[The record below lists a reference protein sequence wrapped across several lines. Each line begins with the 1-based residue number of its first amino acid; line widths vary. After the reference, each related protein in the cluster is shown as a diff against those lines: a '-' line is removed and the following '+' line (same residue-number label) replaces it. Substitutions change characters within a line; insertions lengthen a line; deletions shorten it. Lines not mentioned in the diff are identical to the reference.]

1 MNTLRRLAQ
10 HDAAYLLVFI
20 FLISLNLRGP
30 VTGLPPLLDR
40 ISQDLHLSSSQSG
53 LLTSLPLLIFALFAP
68 VASWLTRHFQIER
81 ILATG
86 VGLIALGMVA
96 RSLGSLS
103 TLYMGAVLIGAG
115 IAIGNVLLPS
125 LLKREFPNH
134 IVQLTAIYVLMMS
147 VGGFIMSSFAVPL
160 SVFAEGSGFTL
171 PMSSWSFALACQGL
185 MILLPLVVWFTCK
198 ITQHHT
204 PQINNTEVSP
214 KLWRSVTAWQVA
226 GFLAV
231 NSLVNYIVVA
241 WVPSIL
247 VSYGYTDSTAG
258 LYQGYLQLAGALP
271 SLILAPFIHRLGSHR
286 RLCLIATGL
295 TWLSLFGFLYLPSW
309 SGVWAVSF
317 GFGVS
322 MGFILGLSF
331 VSLRTNSPKQA
342 AALSGMAQLIGYTLA
357 ALGPVLIGALHDW
370 RHSWDEPLYVL
381 LVIGFFWM
389 ILGWMASPK
398 PSSQAQTPANSSQ

>member
-1 MNTLRRLAQ
+1 MNALRRLAQ
-10 HDAAYLLVFI
+10 HDALYLLIFI
-20 FLISLNLRGP
+20 FLIALNLRGP

-81 ILATG
+81 ILASG
-86 VGLIALGMVA
+86 VGLIALGMIA

-103 TLYMGAVLIGAG
+103 TLYIGAVLIGAG

-147 VGGFIMSSFAVPL
+147 VGGFVMSSFAVPL
-160 SVFAEGSGFTL
+160 SEFAEQSDFTL
-171 PMSSWSFALACQGL
+171 PMSGWSFALACQGI

-204 PQINNTEVSP
+204 PQVNSAEISP

-226 GFLAV
+226 GFLAF
-231 NSLVNYIVVA
+231 NSLINYIVVA

-247 VSYGYTDSTAG
+247 VSYGYEDSIAG

-271 SLILAPFIHRLGSHR
+271 SLILAPFINRLGSHR
-286 RLCLIATGL
+286 RLCLLATGL

-309 SGVWAVSF
+309 SGLWAVCF

-331 VSLRTNSPKQA
+331 VGLRTSSPKQA

-357 ALGPVLIGALHDW
+357 ALGPVLIGTLHDSY
-370 RHSWDEPLYVL
+370 HSWNAPLYVL
-381 LVIGFFWM
+381 LVIGFLWM
-389 ILGWMASPK
+389 ILGWFASPK
-398 PSSQAQTPANSSQ
+398 PSQ